1 MSKIEK
7 FSSERG
13 KPLVVYD
20 SHIYNLERSTNVK
33 LIFRCQNRDCIK
45 VKYKFSNDVGGFALF
60 VVIFF
65 VRCYVFLYHLIK
77 KRN

>member
-20 SHIYNLERSTNVK
+20 SHIYNLERRTNVK
-33 LIFRCQNRDCIK
+33 LIFRCQNRDCTK
-45 VKYKFSNDVGGFALF
+45 VKYKFSNDENGFTLF
-60 VVIFF
+60 VVMFF
-65 VRCYVFLYHLIK
+65 VRCYIYLCHLIK
-77 KRN
+77 KKQ